1 MPSSWNTTLD
11 GFFMVNELHIQQI
24 SKNLLLVE
32 IDQMLEK
39 RFKSIIPVIG
49 TPETPDRYVSGE
61 EAQMLLGNVSSVTLW
76 EWRNKKIITGYRI
89 GNKVMYKY
97 SELMTCG
104 KVIEK

>member
-1 MPSSWNTTLD
+1 MAEFANPYQVLSNQ
-11 GFFMVNELHIQQI
+11 IQDVKSLLI
-24 SKNLLLVE
+24 DLKKNQVP
-32 IDQMLEK
+32 I
-39 RFKSIIPVIG
+39 IG

-61 EAQMLLGNVSSVTLW
+61 EAQKLLGNVSSVTLW

-97 SELMTCG
+97 SELMACG